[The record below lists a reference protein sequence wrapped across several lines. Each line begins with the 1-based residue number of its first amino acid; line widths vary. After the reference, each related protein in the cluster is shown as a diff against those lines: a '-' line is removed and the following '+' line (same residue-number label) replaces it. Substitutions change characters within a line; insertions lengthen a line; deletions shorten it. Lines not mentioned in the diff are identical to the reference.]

1 MAYIPKGSRR
11 GPWHNTRLKQGQ
23 RVNRDNRYSSKPWRR
38 LRAAFLRE
46 NPICIECS
54 ELANVVDHI
63 TPVTQGGD
71 FWRGPF
77 QPMCDSCHARKSRL
91 ERTDLQGG
99 RG

>member
-1 MAYIPKGSRR
+1 MARINTKHRPS
-11 GPWHNTRLKQGQ
+11 PWHNTQLKPGQ
-23 RVNRDNRYSSKPWRR
+23 RVNREPRYSSKKWRTM
-38 LRAAFLRE
+38 RALYLRE
-46 NPICIECS
+46 NPLCIDCN

-71 FWRGPF
+71 FWGGPF

-91 ERTDLQGG
+91 ERQDI